1 MRTVLPRAAL
11 ALVAALLV
19 AWSGVLWRGDRIGSD
34 ASDRLIRNAD
44 LPEAAFAHEMQRLR
58 DAELLDPST
67 RWPVARAGALYQ
79 RGRFEQAARVLE
91 DVLEE
96 EPDNLEAW
104 LYLREVAQGRDPVR
118 EAEAR
123 AAIRRLNPTSPED

>member
-1 MRTVLPRAAL
+1 MRTVLLRAAI
-11 ALVAALLV
+11 ALVAGLLV

-34 ASDRLIRNAD
+34 ASDKLIRNAD

-79 RGRFEQAARVLE
+79 RGRFEQAARVLD
-91 DVLEE
+91 DVLDE

-104 LYLREVAQGRDPVR
+104 LYMREVAEGRDRVR
-118 EAEAR
+118 EAQAR
-123 AAIRRLNPTSPED
+123 AAIRRLNPAPPED

>member
-1 MRTVLPRAAL
+1 MRPVLPRAAV

-19 AWSGVLWRGDRIGSD
+19 VWSGVLWRGDRIGSD

-79 RGRFEQAARVLE
+79 RGRFAQAALVLE
-91 DVLEE
+91 DVLDE

-104 LYLREVAQGRDPVR
+104 LYMREVAQGRDPVR
-118 EAEAR
+118 EAEAQ
-123 AAIRRLNPTSPED
+123 AAIRRLNPTPPAD